1 MIFAA
6 STQRNIGYVIATIVI
21 VGFVLF
27 VFFNLREARDEV
39 GAEVEL
45 APNRKPYL
53 SDEELENTKLNRSLL
68 FSLVMLATIAVGLPA
83 YWLAEPGRQENAL
96 NGVLRKD
103 ATRGQVLFEANCQR
117 CHNPGGVGG
126 VAPYTL
132 TDEANGKFVAQVQWT
147 APALT
152 SVMTRFDETEVRYIL
167 NYGRG
172 VMPPW
177 GTIGGGPMTDQ
188 QINEL
193 IVYLRTIQNV
203 GEDGEKKVQDAVMS
217 GVLELAKA
225 DVLEQDASLVAQQK
239 VIETDEAS
247 LKAVQDTIAGLGATE
262 TFRKDTLNIARA
274 QLQDKITAARKKLD
288 TDATAAAQARVGTI
302 TKAPP
307 GSPSQ
312 IQYGEYLFNNPASSG
327 QYNCARCHTKG
338 WSYKGDTVTTKSGTP
353 LFPSGLIPGG
363 GFFGPNLTNGLTERQ
378 FETAESHQDFITSG
392 SKIGVKYGQY
402 GQGTGKMPGFGTRTE
417 DRCQIPPE
425 PGEGGPPV
433 ADCVYPAILT
443 PEQIA
448 AIVAYERSL

>member
-6 STQRNIGYVIATIVI
+6 STQRNIGFVIAAIVI

-27 VFFNLREARDEV
+27 VFFNLRDARDEI

-45 APNRKPYL
+45 AANRKPYL

-83 YWLAEPGRQENAL
+83 YWLAEPARQENAL
-96 NGVLRKD
+96 SGVLRKD
-103 ATRGQVLFEANCQR
+103 ATRGQVLFESNCQS

-132 TDEANGKFVAQVQWT
+132 TDEANGRFVAQVQWT

-152 SVMTRFDETEVRYIL
+152 SVLTRFDENEVRYIL

-172 VMPPW
+172 VMPAW

-188 QINEL
+188 EINEL
-193 IVYLRTIQNV
+193 IVYLRTLQDI
-203 GEDGEKKVQDAVMS
+203 GDDGAKKVQDQVMS
-217 GVLELAKA
+217 GVLEMAKA
-225 DVLEQDASLVAQQK
+225 DVLRENSALAAQ
-239 VIETDEAS
+239 VTAIAADEAQATA
-247 LKAVQDTIAGLGATE
+247 LQAEIDRTTE
-262 TFRKDTLNIARA
+262 TFRRDLLTTTKA
-274 QLQDKITAARKKLD
+274 QLQTKITAARAKLD
-288 TDATAAAQARVGTI
+288 SEADVAAQARVDTI
-302 TKAPP
+302 TRAPE

-312 IQYGEYLFNNPASSG
+312 ALYGKYLFSNPASSG
-327 QYNCARCHTKG
+327 QFNCARCHTKG
-338 WSYKGDTVTTKSGTP
+338 WSYNGEDVEKRDGEP

-363 GFFGPNLTNGLTERQ
+363 GFFGPNLTNGVTTRQ
-378 FETAESHQDFITSG
+378 FETSDTHAAFITGG
-392 SKIGVKYGQY
+392 SQTGVRYGQY
-402 GQGTGKMPGFGTRTE
+402 GQGSGRMPGFGTRAQE
-417 DRCQIPPE
+417 RCEIPPD

-433 ADCVYPAILT
+433 ADCEYPAILT

>member
-1 MIFAA
+1 MILAA
-6 STQRNIGYVIATIVI
+6 STQRNIGFVIAAIVI

-27 VFFNLREARDEV
+27 VFFNLREARAEI

-53 SDEELENTKLNRSLL
+53 SDEELENTKLNRSLF
-68 FSLVMLATIAVGLPA
+68 FSLVMLATIAVGLPV
-83 YWLAEPGRQENAL
+83 YWLAEPARQENATS
-96 NGVLRKD
+96 GVLRKA
-103 ATRGQVLFEANCQR
+103 ATRGEVLFEANCQR

-126 VAPYTL
+126 VAPFTL
-132 TDEANGKFVAQVQWT
+132 TDETTGKFVAQVQWT

-188 QINEL
+188 QITEL
-193 IVYLRTIQNV
+193 IVYLRTIQNI
-203 GEDGEKKVQDAVMS
+203 GDEGAKKVQDAVMS
-217 GVLELAKA
+217 GVLTMAKA
-225 DVLEQDASLVAQQK
+225 DVIKEEALLVAQSK
-239 VIETDEAS
+239 AIATDEAS
-247 LKAVQDTIAGLGATE
+247 LAAIQTE
-262 TFRKDTLNIARA
+262 IDKPTTEAFRRDLLTAAKT
-274 QLQDKITAARKKLD
+274 QLQAKITAAKKKLD
-288 TDATAAAQARVGTI
+288 DDATVAAKARVDTI
-302 TKAPP
+302 TKAPD

-312 IQYGEYLFNNPASSG
+312 ILYGKYLFNNPASSN

-338 WSYKGDTVTTKSGTP
+338 FSYNGDTVTAKSGAP
-353 LFPSGLIPGG
+353 LFPGGLVSGG
-363 GFFGPNLTNGLTERQ
+363 GFFGPNLTNGVTKRQ
-378 FETAESHQDFITSG
+378 FESPATHDDFVASG

-402 GQGTGKMPGFGTRTE
+402 GQGSGRMPGFGPRTE
-417 DRCQIPPE
+417 DNCQIPPD

-433 ADCVYPAILT
+433 ANCVYPAILT
-443 PEQIA
+443 TEQIA

>member
-1 MIFAA
+1 MILAA
-6 STQRNIGYVIATIVI
+6 STQRNIGFVIATIVI

-27 VFFNLREARDEV
+27 VFFNLKEARDEV

-68 FSLVMLATIAVGLPA
+68 FSLVMLASIAVGLPM
-83 YWLAEPGRQENAL
+83 YWLAEPGRQQNATS
-96 NGVLRKD
+96 GVLRKD
-103 ATRGQVLFEANCQR
+103 ATRGEALFEANCQR

-132 TDEANGKFVAQVQWT
+132 TDEANGKFVAQVNWT

-188 QINEL
+188 QITEL
-193 IVYLRTIQNV
+193 ITYLRTIQNI
-203 GEDGEKKVQDAVMS
+203 GDAGQKKVQDEVMS
-217 GVLELAKA
+217 GVTALAKA
-225 DVLEQDASLVAQQK
+225 DVLVQDPSLVAQANA
-239 VIETDEAS
+239 IAPDEAN
-247 LKAVQDTIAGLGATE
+247 LTAMQAEIDKPTTE
-262 TFRKDTLNIARA
+262 AFRRDLLTSTKT
-274 QLQDKITAARKKLD
+274 QLQAKITAAKKKLD
-288 TDATAAAQARVGTI
+288 DDANAAAKTRVDTI
-302 TKAPP
+302 TKAPQ

-312 IQYGEYLFNNPASSG
+312 ILYGKYLFSNPAGSN

-338 WSYKGDTVTTKSGTP
+338 FSYNGASVTDLNGKP

-363 GFFGPNLTNGLTERQ
+363 GFFGPNLTGGLTTRQ
-378 FETAESHQDFITSG
+378 FETVQTHVDFITAG

-402 GQGTGKMPGFGTRTE
+402 GQGTGRMPGFGARTE
-417 DRCQIPPE
+417 DRCQIPPD
-425 PGEGGPPV
+425 PGVGGPPV

-443 PEQIA
+443 TEQIA

>member
-1 MIFAA
+1 MILAA
-6 STQRNIGYVIATIVI
+6 STQRNIGFVIATIVI

-27 VFFNLREARDEV
+27 VFFNLKEARDEV

-68 FSLVMLATIAVGLPA
+68 FSLVMLASIAVGLPM
-83 YWLAEPGRQENAL
+83 YWLAEPGRQQNATS
-96 NGVLRKD
+96 GVLRKD
-103 ATRGQVLFEANCQR
+103 ATRGEALFEANCQR

-132 TDEANGKFVAQVQWT
+132 TDEANGKFVAQVNWT

-188 QINEL
+188 QITEL
-193 IVYLRTIQNV
+193 ITYLRTIQNI
-203 GEDGEKKVQDAVMS
+203 GDAGQKKVQDEVMS
-217 GVLELAKA
+217 GVTALAKA
-225 DVLEQDASLVAQQK
+225 DVLVQDPSLVAQSNA
-239 VIETDEAS
+239 VAADEAS
-247 LKAVQDTIAGLGATE
+247 LTAIQAEIDKPTTE
-262 TFRKDTLNIARA
+262 AFRRDLLTSTKT
-274 QLQDKITAARKKLD
+274 QLQAKITAAKKKLD
-288 TDATAAAQARVGTI
+288 DDANAAAKTRVDTI
-302 TKAPP
+302 TKAPQ

-312 IQYGEYLFNNPASSG
+312 ILYGKYLFSNPAGSN

-338 WSYKGDTVTTKSGTP
+338 FSYNGASVTDVNGKP

-363 GFFGPNLTNGLTERQ
+363 GFFGPNLTGGLTTRQ
-378 FETAESHQDFITSG
+378 FETVQTHVDFITAG

-402 GQGTGKMPGFGTRTE
+402 GQGTGRMPGFGARTE
-417 DRCQIPPE
+417 DRCQIPPD
-425 PGEGGPPV
+425 PGVGGPPV

-443 PEQIA
+443 TEQIA

>member
-6 STQRNIGYVIATIVI
+6 STQRNIGCVIAAIVV

-27 VFFNLREARDEV
+27 VFFNLREARDEI

-68 FSLVMLATIAVGLPA
+68 FSLVMLATIAVGLPM
-83 YWLAEPGRQENAL
+83 YWLAEPGRQENAHS
-96 NGVLRKD
+96 GVLRKD
-103 ATRGQVLFEANCQR
+103 ATRGEVLFEANCQR

-132 TDEANGKFVAQVQWT
+132 TDEAQGKFVAQVNWT

-152 SVMTRFDETEVRYIL
+152 SVYTRFDESEVRYIL

-193 IVYLRTIQNV
+193 IVYLRTIQDI
-203 GEDGEKKVQDAVMS
+203 GEEGQKKVQDQVMS
-217 GVLELAKA
+217 GVLEMAKA
-225 DVLEQDASLVAQQK
+225 DVLEENSLLAAQVK
-239 VIETDEAS
+239 AIAADEAT
-247 LKAVQDTIAGLGATE
+247 LKTLQAEIDKPTTE
-262 TFRKDTLNIARA
+262 AFRRDLLTSTRT
-274 QLQDKITAARKKLD
+274 QLQAKITAAKKKLD
-288 TDATAAAQARVGTI
+288 DEATVAAHARVDTI
-302 TKAPP
+302 TKAPE

-312 IQYGEYLFNNPASSG
+312 ALYGKYLFNNPASSY

-338 WSYKGDTVTTKSGTP
+338 FSYDGANVETKTGEP

-363 GFFGPNLTNGLTERQ
+363 GFFGPNLTNGVTTRQ
-378 FETAESHQDFITSG
+378 FETAASHDDFIAAG

-417 DRCQIPPE
+417 DRCQIPPD
-425 PGEGGPPV
+425 PGEGGAPI

>member
-6 STQRNIGYVIATIVI
+6 STQRNVGFVIAAIVI
-21 VGFVLF
+21 VGFVLYVF
-27 VFFNLREARDEV
+27 VNLREARTEI
-39 GAEVEL
+39 GAEVDL

-53 SDEELENTKLNRSLL
+53 SDEEFENTKLNRSLL
-68 FSLVMLATIAVGLPA
+68 FSLVMLASIAVGLPM
-83 YWLAEPGRQENAL
+83 YWLAEPGRQENATS
-96 NGVLRKD
+96 GVLRKD
-103 ATRGQVLFEANCQR
+103 ATRGEVLFEANCQR

-126 VAPYTL
+126 VAPFTL
-132 TDEANGKFVAQVQWT
+132 TDEAQGKFVAQVQWT

-152 SVMTRFDETEVRYIL
+152 SVFTRFDETEVRYIL

-193 IVYLRTIQNV
+193 IVYLRTIQNI
-203 GEDGEKKVQDAVMS
+203 GDEGTKKVQDDVMA
-217 GVLELAKA
+217 GVTALAKA
-225 DVLEQDASLVAQQK
+225 DVLKEDSTLVAQATA
-239 VIETDEAS
+239 IAADEANVAT
-247 LKAVQDTIAGLGATE
+247 LQAQIDATTDKARI
-262 TFRKDTLNIARA
+262 DTLNVSKK
-274 QLQDKITAARKKLD
+274 QFQDKVTAARKKLD
-288 TDATAAAQARVGTI
+288 DDANDAAKARIDTLA
-302 TKAPP
+302 KAPP

-312 IQYGEYLFNNPASSG
+312 LLYGKYLFNNPGSSG

-338 WSYKGDTVTTKSGTP
+338 WSYNGDTVEDKSGQP

-363 GFFGPNLTNGLTERQ
+363 GFFGPNLTNGLTQRQ
-378 FETAESHQDFITSG
+378 FETADTHGEFVASG

-417 DRCQIPPE
+417 ERCQIPPD
-425 PGEGGPPV
+425 PGVGGPPI
-433 ADCVYPAILT
+433 ADCVYPAILSA
-443 PEQIA
+443 EQIA

>member
-1 MIFAA
+1 MILAA
-6 STQRNIGYVIATIVI
+6 STQRNIGFVIATIVV

-27 VFFNLREARDEV
+27 IFFNLKEARDEV

-68 FSLVMLATIAVGLPA
+68 FSLVMLASIAVGLPM
-83 YWLAEPGRQENAL
+83 YWLAEPGRQQNATS
-96 NGVLRKD
+96 GVLRKD
-103 ATRGQVLFEANCQR
+103 ATRGEALFEANCQR

-132 TDEANGKFVAQVQWT
+132 TDETNGKFVAQVNWT

-152 SVMTRFDETEVRYIL
+152 SVMSRFDETEVRYIL

-188 QINEL
+188 QITEL
-193 IVYLRTIQNV
+193 ITYLRTIQNI
-203 GEDGEKKVQDAVMS
+203 GDDGQKKVQDEVMS
-217 GVLELAKA
+217 GVTALAKA
-225 DVLEQDASLVAQQK
+225 DVLVQDPSLVAQANA
-239 VIETDEAS
+239 IAPDEAN
-247 LKAVQDTIAGLGATE
+247 LTAMQAEIDKPTTE
-262 TFRKDTLNIARA
+262 AFRRDLLTSTKT
-274 QLQDKITAARKKLD
+274 QLQAKITAAKKKLD
-288 TDATAAAQARVGTI
+288 DDANAAAKARVDTI
-302 TKAPP
+302 TKAPQ

-312 IQYGEYLFNNPASSG
+312 ILYGKYLFSNPAGSN

-338 WSYKGDTVTTKSGTP
+338 FSYNGATVTDVNGKP

-363 GFFGPNLTNGLTERQ
+363 GFFGPNLTGGLTTRQ
-378 FETAESHQDFITSG
+378 FETVQTHVDFITAG

-402 GQGTGKMPGFGTRTE
+402 GQGTGRMPGFGARTE
-417 DRCQIPPE
+417 DRCQIPPD
-425 PGEGGPPV
+425 PGVGGPPV

-443 PEQIA
+443 TEQIA

>member
-1 MIFAA
+1 MILAA
-6 STQRNIGYVIATIVI
+6 STQRNIGFVIAAIVI

-27 VFFNLREARDEV
+27 VFFNLREARAEV
-39 GAEVEL
+39 GSEVEL

-53 SDEELENTKLNRSLL
+53 SDEEFENTKLNRSLF

-96 NGVLRKD
+96 SGVLRKD
-103 ATRGQVLFEANCQR
+103 ATRGSVLFEANCQR

-132 TDEANGKFVAQVQWT
+132 TDEAQGKFVAQVNWT

-152 SVMTRFDETEVRYIL
+152 SVLTRFDETELRYIL

-177 GTIGGGPMTDQ
+177 GTIGGGPMTEQ
-188 QINEL
+188 QITEL
-193 IVYLRTIQNV
+193 IVYLRTIQNI
-203 GEDGEKKVQDAVMS
+203 GEEGEKKVQDEVMS
-217 GVLELAKA
+217 GVLAMAKA
-225 DVLEQDASLVAQQK
+225 DVLEEDSTLAAQAK
-239 VIETDEAS
+239 AIATDEAS
-247 LKAVQDTIAGLGATE
+247 LTAVQAEIDKATTE
-262 TFRKDTLNIARA
+262 AFRRDLLTSSKA
-274 QLQDKITAARKKLD
+274 QLQAKITAAKKKLD
-288 TDATAAAQARVGTI
+288 DDANAAAKSRVDTI
-302 TKAPP
+302 TKAPA

-312 IQYGEYLFNNPASSG
+312 VLYGKYLFSNPAGSG

-338 WSYKGDTVTTKSGTP
+338 FSYDGENVKNKSGQA

-363 GFFGPNLTNGLTERQ
+363 GFFGPNLTGGVTTRQ
-378 FETAESHQDFITSG
+378 FETAGSHDDFITSG

-402 GQGTGKMPGFGTRTE
+402 GQGTGKMPGFGARTE
-417 DRCQIPPE
+417 DRCQIPPD
-425 PGEGGPPV
+425 PREGGPPI
-433 ADCVYPAILT
+433 ADCVYPATLT
-443 PEQIA
+443 TEQIA

>member
-1 MIFAA
+1 MILAA
-6 STQRNIGYVIATIVI
+6 STQRSIGLVIAAIVV

-27 VFFNLREARDEV
+27 VFFNLKEARAEV

-53 SDEELENTKLNRSLL
+53 SDEELENTKLNRALL
-68 FSLVMLATIAVGLPA
+68 FSLVMLAGIAVGLPM
-83 YWLAEPGRQENAL
+83 YWLAEPGRQTNAAD
-96 NGVLRKD
+96 GVLRKD
-103 ATRGQVLFEANCQR
+103 ATRGEALFVANCQK

-126 VAPYTL
+126 VAPFTL
-132 TDEANGKFVAQVQWT
+132 TDEAQGKFVAQVQWT

-152 SVMTRFDETEVRYIL
+152 SVLTRFDETEVRYIL

-188 QINEL
+188 QITEL

-203 GEDGEKKVQDAVMS
+203 GDAGQKKVQDDVMS
-217 GVLELAKA
+217 GVTAMAKA
-225 DVLEQDASLVAQQK
+225 DLLATDSSLVAQGK
-239 VIETDEAS
+239 VVSADEAN
-247 LKAVQDTIAGLGATE
+247 LTAIQTE
-262 TFRKDTLNIARA
+262 IDKPTTEAFRRDLLNSSKT
-274 QLQDKITAARKKLD
+274 QLQAKITAEKKTLD
-288 TDATAAAQARVGTI
+288 DGANAAAKARVDTI
-302 TKAPP
+302 TKAPD

-312 IQYGEYLFNNPASSG
+312 VLYGKYLFSNPADSN

-338 WSYKGDTVTTKSGTP
+338 FSYNGATVTDKTGNL

-363 GFFGPNLTNGLTERQ
+363 GFFGPNLTGGLTTRQ
-378 FETAESHQDFITSG
+378 FETVATHKDFITSG

-402 GQGTGKMPGFGTRTE
+402 GQGSGRMPGFGPRS
-417 DRCQIPPE
+417 DDNCQIPPT
-425 PGEGGPPV
+425 PGVGGAPV
-433 ADCVYPAILT
+433 ANCVYPAILT

>member
-1 MIFAA
+1 MILAA
-6 STQRNIGYVIATIVI
+6 STQRNIGFVIAAIVI

-27 VFFNLREARDEV
+27 VFFNLKEARAEV

-53 SDEELENTKLNRSLL
+53 SDEELENTKLNRSLF

-83 YWLAEPGRQENAL
+83 YWLAEPGRQTNATS
-96 NGVLRKD
+96 GVLRKA
-103 ATRGQVLFEANCQR
+103 ATRGEALFEANCQR

-132 TDEANGKFVAQVQWT
+132 TDEATGKFVAQVNWT

-188 QINEL
+188 QITEL
-193 IVYLRTIQNV
+193 IVYLRTIQNI
-203 GEDGEKKVQDAVMS
+203 GDEGAKKVQDDVMS
-217 GVLELAKA
+217 GVLTMAKA
-225 DVLEQDASLVAQQK
+225 DVLKEDSSLVAQSK
-239 VIETDEAS
+239 VIATDEAS
-247 LKAVQDTIAGLGATE
+247 LASIQAEIDKPTTE
-262 TFRKDTLNIARA
+262 AFRKDLLTSSKA
-274 QLQDKITAARKKLD
+274 QLQTKITAAKKQLD
-288 TDATAAAQARVGTI
+288 TDATAAAKARVDTI
-302 TKAPP
+302 TKAPD

-312 IQYGEYLFNNPASSG
+312 ILYGKYLFSNPASSG

-338 WSYKGDTVTTKSGTP
+338 FSYNGATVTKKDGTQ
-353 LFPSGLIPGG
+353 LFPAGLIPGG
-363 GFFGPNLTNGLTERQ
+363 GFFGPNLTNGVTKRQ
-378 FETAESHQDFITSG
+378 FEEPATHDDFITSG

-402 GQGTGKMPGFGTRTE
+402 GQGSGRMPGFGPRTE
-417 DRCQIPPE
+417 DNCQIPPD

-433 ADCVYPAILT
+433 ANCVYPAILT
-443 PEQIA
+443 TEQIA

>member
-6 STQRNIGYVIATIVI
+6 STQRNIGFVIAAIVVI
-21 VGFVLF
+21 GFVLF

-53 SDEELENTKLNRSLL
+53 SDQELESTKLNRSLL

-83 YWLAEPGRQENAL
+83 YWLAEPGRQENASS
-96 NGVLRKD
+96 GVVRKD
-103 ATRGQVLFEANCQR
+103 ATRGEVLYEANCQR

-126 VAPYTL
+126 IAPFTL
-132 TDEANGKFVAQVQWT
+132 TDEAQGKFVAQVNWT

-152 SVMTRFDETEVRYIL
+152 SLMTRFDETEVRYIL

-193 IVYLRTIQNV
+193 IVYLRTIQDI
-203 GEDGEKKVQDAVMS
+203 GDDGQKKVQDQVMS
-217 GVLELAKA
+217 GVLTMAKA
-225 DVLEQDASLVAQQK
+225 DVLKENSLLAAQ
-239 VIETDEAS
+239 VTAITADEATVTS
-247 LKAVQDTIAGLGATE
+247 IQAEIDKPTTEGFRRAVLTSTK
-262 TFRKDTLNIARA
+262 T
-274 QLQDKITAARKKLD
+274 QLQEKITAAKKKLD
-288 TDATAAAQARVGTI
+288 GEANVAAQSRVDTI
-302 TKAPP
+302 TKAPA

-312 IQYGEYLFNNPASSG
+312 ALYGKYLFSNPASSG
-327 QYNCARCHTKG
+327 QYSCARCHTKG
-338 WSYKGDTVTTKSGTP
+338 FSYDGANVKTKTGQP

-363 GFFGPNLTNGLTERQ
+363 GFFGPNLTNGLTTRQ
-378 FETAESHQDFITSG
+378 FETAGSHEDFIAGG

-402 GQGTGKMPGFGTRTE
+402 GQGSGKMPGFGPRTE
-417 DRCQIPPE
+417 DRCQIPPD
-425 PGEGGPPV
+425 PREGGPPV
-433 ADCVYPAILT
+433 SDCVYPATLT
-443 PEQIA
+443 TEQIA

>member
-6 STQRNIGYVIATIVI
+6 STQRNIGFVIAAIVI

-27 VFFNLREARDEV
+27 VFFNLREARDEI

-45 APNRKPYL
+45 AANRKPYL

-103 ATRGQVLFEANCQR
+103 ATRGQVLFEANCQS

-132 TDEANGKFVAQVQWT
+132 TDEANGRFVAQVQWT

-152 SVMTRFDETEVRYIL
+152 SVFTRFDETEVRYIL

-172 VMPPW
+172 VMPAW

-188 QINEL
+188 EINEL
-193 IVYLRTIQNV
+193 IVYLRTLQDV
-203 GEDGEKKVQDAVMS
+203 GDEGAKKVQDQVMA
-217 GVLELAKA
+217 GVLEMAKA
-225 DVLEQDASLVAQQK
+225 DVLEENSALAAQ
-239 VIETDEAS
+239 VTAIAADEAQATA
-247 LKAVQDTIAGLGATE
+247 LQAEIDRTTE
-262 TFRKDTLNIARA
+262 TFRRDLLTTTKA
-274 QLQDKITAARKKLD
+274 QLQAKITAARAKLD
-288 TDATAAAQARVGTI
+288 SEADVAAQARVDTI
-302 TKAPP
+302 TRAPE

-312 IQYGEYLFNNPASSG
+312 ALYGKYLFSNPASSG
-327 QYNCARCHTKG
+327 QFNCARCHTKG
-338 WSYKGDTVTTKSGTP
+338 WSYNGEDVEKRDGEP

-363 GFFGPNLTNGLTERQ
+363 GFFGPNLTNGVTGRQ
-378 FETAESHQDFITSG
+378 FETSETHAAFITGG
-392 SKIGVKYGQY
+392 SQTGVRYGQY
-402 GQGTGKMPGFGTRTE
+402 GQGSGRMPGFGTRAQASCE
-417 DRCQIPPE
+417 IPPD
-425 PGEGGPPV
+425 PGEGGAPV
-433 ADCVYPAILT
+433 ADCEYPAILT

>member
-6 STQRNIGYVIATIVI
+6 STQRNIGLVIATIVI

-27 VFFNLREARDEV
+27 VFFNLREAREEI

-83 YWLAEPGRQENAL
+83 YWLAEPARQENAL
-96 NGVLRKD
+96 TGVLRKD
-103 ATRGQVLFEANCQR
+103 ATRGEVLFESNCQS

-132 TDEANGKFVAQVQWT
+132 TDEAEGRFVAQVQWI

-152 SVMTRFDETEVRYIL
+152 SVYTRFDETEVRYIL

-172 VMPPW
+172 VMPAW
-177 GTIGGGPMTDQ
+177 GTIGGGPMTEQ
-188 QINEL
+188 QITEL
-193 IVYLRTIQNV
+193 IVYLRTIQDI
-203 GEDGEKKVQDAVMS
+203 GDEGEKKVQDQVMS
-217 GVLELAKA
+217 GVLAMAKA
-225 DVLEQDASLVAQQK
+225 DVLRENSTLAAQATAIAADEATAASLQAE
-239 VIETDEAS
+239 IDRTTEAFRRD
-247 LKAVQDTIAGLGATE
+247 LLTAT
-262 TFRKDTLNIARA
+262 RA
-274 QLQDKITAARKKLD
+274 QLQAKITAAREKLD
-288 TDATAAAQARVGTI
+288 DEADVAAQARVDTI
-302 TKAPP
+302 ARAPE

-312 IQYGEYLFNNPASSG
+312 ALYGKYLFSNPASSG

-338 WSYKGDTVTTKSGTP
+338 WSYNGEEVENRNGEP

-363 GFFGPNLTNGLTERQ
+363 GFFGPNLTNGVTTRQ
-378 FETAESHQDFITSG
+378 FEISETHEDFIASG
-392 SKIGVKYGQY
+392 SQTGVRYGQY
-402 GQGTGKMPGFGTRTE
+402 GQGSGRMPGFGARTQASCE
-417 DRCQIPPE
+417 IPPD

-433 ADCVYPAILT
+433 ADCAYPAILT